1 MMEIALLDIPKP
13 ARILSI
19 FCGSAVAVQATK
31 GTPGIWY
38 LKVSNFTK
46 SVRNSLP
53 LYNLFD

>member
-1 MMEIALLDIPKP
+1 MEIALLDIPKP